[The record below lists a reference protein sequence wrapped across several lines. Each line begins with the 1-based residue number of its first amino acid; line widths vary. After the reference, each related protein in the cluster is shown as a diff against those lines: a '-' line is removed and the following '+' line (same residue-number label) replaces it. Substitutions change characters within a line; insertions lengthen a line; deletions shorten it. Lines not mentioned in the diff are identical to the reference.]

1 MKVKG
6 YLLSRYPSWEVY
18 LYQLKISLAEGVPRN
33 NDEHNTKAGPT
44 VWVAQEA
51 HGSVQTL
58 TFRYQ
63 NRPFNSQFSL
73 PTASVHCTECGRNLH
88 DLLLTPFHC
97 LKLDALLSKQGT
109 AAAAAAKSLQSC
121 PTLCDPMDCSPP
133 GFPVPGI
140 LQARTLEWV
149 AISFSK
155 QGTHASILGAMLGG
169 KQDCWWAG
177 SISFSLGTVVIGFPY
192 LWPLPLPRN
201 LPTTGAYPALSI
213 TTNSQMRSCFLV
225 MDISVPVPA
234 TSKYSFMNE
243 VPCLAV
249 KAQSSKTSI
258 PIVTRAGTPSPCRGL
273 WNGCQENTIMCWHEN
288 KYNSLT

>member
-6 YLLSRYPSWEVY
+6 CLLSRYPSWGVC
-18 LYQLKISLAEGVPRN
+18 LHQLKISLAEGVPLS
-33 NDEHNTKAGPT
+33 NDEHKTKVGPT

-73 PTASVHCTECGRNLH
+73 PTASVHCTQCGRNLQ
-88 DLLLTPFHC
+88 DLPLTPFHC
-97 LKLDALLSKQGT
+97 LELDALL
-109 AAAAAAKSLQSC
+109 C
-121 PTLCDPMDCSPP
+121 
-133 GFPVPGI
+133 
-140 LQARTLEWV
+140 
-149 AISFSK
+149 K
-155 QGTHASILGAMLGG
+155 QGTHASILCATLGG
-169 KQDCWWAG
+169 KQDYWWAG
-177 SISFSLGTVVIGFPY
+177 SISFSLGTIVIGFPY
-192 LWPLPLPRN
+192 LWPLPLPWN
-201 LPTTGAYPALSI
+201 LPTAGPHPALSI
-213 TTNSQMRSCFLV
+213 TTNSQMRSCLLV
-225 MDISVPVPA
+225 IDISVPVPA
-234 TSKYSFMNE
+234 TSKYSFINE

-258 PIVTRAGTPSPCRGL
+258 PIVTRVGTPSPCRGL

>member
-6 YLLSRYPSWEVY
+6 YLLSRYPSWGVY
-18 LYQLKISLAEGVPRN
+18 LYQLKISLAEGVPLS

-97 LKLDALLSKQGT
+97 LKLDALL
-109 AAAAAAKSLQSC
+109 C
-121 PTLCDPMDCSPP
+121 
-133 GFPVPGI
+133 
-140 LQARTLEWV
+140 
-149 AISFSK
+149 K
-155 QGTHASILGAMLGG
+155 QGTHASILGATLGG

-192 LWPLPLPRN
+192 LWPLPCPFHHHQF
-201 LPTTGAYPALSI
+201 P
-213 TTNSQMRSCFLV
+213 
-225 MDISVPVPA
+225 
-234 TSKYSFMNE
+234 NE
-243 VPCLAV
+243 ELFSGDWHFSACPCNIKIQLHEVLCLAV

-258 PIVTRAGTPSPCRGL
+258 PIVTCAGTPSPCRGL